1 MSNDAYFLIN
11 IFVYTALGA
20 VVLFL
25 VMCLAVISEKNTEIT
40 QLKDKISRLETESL
54 DLLRDLAEFKK
65 SQDEEVVFT
74 PEGGYLIVKKGEA
87 NAQAGSCTSEAA
99 KSL

>member
-1 MSNDAYFLIN
+1 MPNDVVFLIN
-11 IFVYTALGA
+11 IFVYIAGFLLLLWL
-20 VVLFL
+20 LFSL
-25 VMCLAVISEKNTEIT
+25 SVIAEKSKEIID
-40 QLKDKISRLETESL
+40 LKAKIERLETESL

-87 NAQAGSCTSEAA
+87 NAQAGSCASKAT
-99 KSL
+99 